1 MKNVVYYNALFDL
14 YKDFLT
20 TKEQEIF
27 KDYYAEDYSLQE
39 IAENKKIS
47 RNAVFK
53 MIKRVEEKLEH
64 FETIL
69 KLNSKLLAVKKVL
82 NEYNG
87 EELKKKIA
95 QSLEIEL

>member
-1 MKNVVYYNALFDL
+1 MKKVIYYNDLYDL

-20 TKEQEIF
+20 EKEQEIF

-39 IAENKKIS
+39 IADIKKIS

-53 MIKRVEEKLEH
+53 MIKRVEKKLEN

-69 KLNSKLLAVKKVL
+69 KLNNKILIIKEILSKCDDEDV
-82 NEYNG
+82 
-87 EELKKKIA
+87 KKKIA
-95 QSLEIEL
+95 KALEIEL